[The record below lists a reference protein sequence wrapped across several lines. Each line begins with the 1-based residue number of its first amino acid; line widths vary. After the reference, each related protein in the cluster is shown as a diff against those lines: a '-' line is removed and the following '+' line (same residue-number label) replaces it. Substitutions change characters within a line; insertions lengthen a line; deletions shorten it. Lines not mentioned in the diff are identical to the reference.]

1 MKKNVL
7 ITGANRGIGWAMVEK
22 FAKAGY
28 NIWACAR
35 SKNESFEE
43 KLKALELEH
52 KIWIQPV
59 YFELSSSVS
68 IRKGFK
74 TIYQSKKNIDVLV
87 NNAGIGHSELFMLTS
102 EAKMREVFEVNV
114 FAVMELTQ
122 LVLKIMTRQKSGSII
137 NLSSI
142 GGIDAYPA
150 HCIYGASKAA
160 IIGFTRSLSAEFA
173 LLGIR
178 ANVIAPGATD
188 TDMISIFDAK
198 SGGNLLKNAAM
209 KRKARPEEIANV
221 AVFLASEEASFVNG
235 QVIRVDGGSI

>member
-1 MKKNVL
+1 MEKNVL

-22 FAKAGY
+22 FARAGY
-28 NIWACAR
+28 NVWACAR
-35 SKNESFEE
+35 SKNESFEK
-43 KLKALELEH
+43 KLKALEAEY

-59 YFELSSSVS
+59 YFDLSSSAS
-68 IRKGFK
+68 IKEGFK
-74 TIYQSKKNIDVLV
+74 TIYHSKKSIDVLV
-87 NNAGIGHSELFMLTS
+87 NNAGIGHSELFLLSS
-102 EAKMREVFEVNV
+102 EAKMREVFEINV

-122 LVLKIMTRQKSGSII
+122 LVLKVMTRTKSGSII

-173 LLGIR
+173 SLGIR

-209 KRKARPEEIANV
+209 KRMAKPEEIANV